1 MLLQCAGAP
10 TEPVNNS
17 RKRADIEEALVLGEM
32 QVQDVQL
39 DRGHAVEIPLD
50 RRRDS
55 SRRGSLRAAPRDR
68 IPPSHVEEPCASYK
82 PCC

>member
-50 RRRDS
+50 H
-55 SRRGSLRAAPRDR
+55 L
-68 IPPSHVEEPCASYK
+68 K
-82 PCC
+82 